1 MMNIFRSTVF
11 LTIIVSI
18 GFVSPMKSAAQAGSR
33 YDETIDAWRIKR
45 LAELKAENGWL
56 NLAGLYW
63 LEPGKNTMGQS
74 PKNDFVCELPN
85 MPVTAGFFTLK
96 KGKVYWNSAGG
107 VEVKMLDKPVKKA
120 IIFENGRPV
129 PVLNMGSFRWN
140 IIRRDDKLGVRLR
153 DLNHPGMK
161 AFDKLPYFPT
171 DTTWRLDAKFVAG
184 NNDSV
189 MISNMIGQTHAQHS
203 PGKLYF
209 KVGDKEY
216 SLDALESGKEDLF
229 IIFADHTNGNETY
242 ASGRYLYVPKADADG
257 MIELD
262 FNKAINPP
270 CVFTPFATCP
280 IPPRQNRLP
289 FAVSA
294 GEKMIEKK

>member
-1 MMNIFRSTVF
+1 MTCFRVFISAMLSMSTAFVF
-11 LTIIVSI
+11 QN
-18 GFVSPMKSAAQAGSR
+18 KASAQRAATYEDQIAQWH
-33 YDETIDAWRIKR
+33 TKR

-63 LEPGKNTMGQS
+63 LEPGKNTLGS
-74 PKNDFVCELPN
+74 DAKNDFVCELPG
-85 MPVTAGFFTLK
+85 MPATAGFFTLK
-96 KGKVYWNSAGG
+96 KGKVYWSSSAGAD
-107 VEVKMLDKPVKKA
+107 VRLQDKPVKK
-120 IIFENGRPV
+120 ILIFKTGQPV

-140 IIRRDDKLGVRLR
+140 IIKRDDKLGVRLR

-161 AFDKLPYFPT
+161 ALDKLPYYPA
-171 DTTWRLDAKFVAG
+171 DTGWRLNAKFVAG

-189 MISNMIGQTHAQHS
+189 MITNMIGQTHALRS

-209 KVGDKEY
+209 SVEGKEY
-216 SLDALESGKEDLF
+216 TLDALESGKDDLF

-242 ASGRYLYVPKADADG
+242 ASGRYLYVPKADASG
-257 MIELD
+257 MIPLD

-270 CVFTPFATCP
+270 CVFTPYATCP

-294 GEKMIEKK
+294 GEKMIEK